1 MKIREI
7 KIKKKKK
14 NIENAC
20 NMCDEVSI
28 KYILYY
34 SNWNRFENYF
44 LKNEIIM
51 KNYTNSKPS
60 CQYPNGELI
69 ILK

>member
-7 KIKKKKK
+7 KIYKKKKK

-34 SNWNRFENYF
+34 SNWNIFENYSF
-44 LKNEIIM
+44 IM

-60 CQYPNGELI
+60 CQYSNGELI
-69 ILK
+69 VLK